1 MSLTPLSPS
10 HAHPALPSRETRAV
24 CRSAVAGL
32 HGVSRALQCLARRLS
47 TVPPRPPQLA
57 NEPVLE
63 FHAEAGAPEGALYV
77 DGQLVAQLPGISRL

>member
-1 MSLTPLSPS
+1 
-10 HAHPALPSRETRAV
+10 
-24 CRSAVAGL
+24 
-32 HGVSRALQCLARRLS
+32 
-47 TVPPRPPQLA
+47 VPPRPPQLA